1 MLDHSPR
8 QQPDLS
14 GFKGVLREVGVPAFP
29 ESSFAIKRGLSCSGL
44 ETISHQRKQFSL
56 EARKETIINA
66 TAAVVVVVV
75 AAGVVVVVAA
85 AAVVVV
91 VVAVAAVVVG
101 VVVVVAVAAVV
112 VGVTNF
118 W

>member
-1 MLDHSPR
+1 MLDHNPR

-14 GFKGVLREVGVPAFP
+14 GFKGVLREVDVPAFP

-56 EARKETIINA
+56 EERKETIINA
-66 TAAVVVVVV
+66 TAVVVV
-75 AAGVVVVVAA
+75 AAVVAAVVDVVVVVA

-91 VVAVAAVVVG
+91 VVAVAAVVG
-101 VVVVVAVAAVV
+101 
-112 VGVTNF
+112 GVTNF

>member
-1 MLDHSPR
+1 MLDHNPR
-8 QQPDLS
+8 HQPFLS

-56 EARKETIINA
+56 EERKETKINA
-66 TAAVVVVVV
+66 TAVVVVAAVVDVVVVV
-75 AAGVVVVVAA
+75 AAT
-85 AAVVVV
+85 VVVV

-101 VVVVVAVAAVV
+101 DSVKENYSS
-112 VGVTNF
+112 TLQF
-118 W
+118 HSPK

>member
-1 MLDHSPR
+1 MLDHNPR
-8 QQPDLS
+8 HQPFLS

-56 EARKETIINA
+56 EERKETIINA
-66 TAAVVVVVV
+66 TAAVVVV
-75 AAGVVVVVAA
+75 AAAAVVVAA
-85 AAVVVV
+85 AA
-91 VVAVAAVVVG
+91 A
-101 VVVVVAVAAVV
+101 VVVVAVAAVV